1 MTEILPSTN
10 PQLHDDPITIVG
22 AGPAG
27 LACSILLA
35 RAGHKVVVREWH
47 KTVGSRF
54 HGDYQGIENWSGK
67 QDVLEELNAAGIE
80 TSFSAYPVRQGI
92 AYDYRGEA
100 YPIIGGRPLYY
111 LVQRGGQ
118 EGSLEQGLLDQ
129 AFSAGVEVR
138 FSDRAASIDGPA
150 VSAIGPRSADA
161 IAAGYVFETDQAD
174 SNHIAFDNR
183 LAPHGYAYLLIH
195 NGRGTLASCMF
206 SGFKDQVIYV
216 ARSVEFFKNRTGL
229 KMKSPRMFGGFG
241 NFRIPNTALQGGHP
255 LIGEQAGFQD
265 MLAGFGMRYALR
277 SGILA
282 AQSLIDGSDYTR
294 LWHAQLLPLLRTG
307 ISNRF
312 LYNIVGDR
320 GARLALRNISRSGA
334 SSKLHRLYQPS
345 LLTKLIFP
353 FARRQFRR
361 PLHDPS
367 CDHIGCGCVWCEHE
381 LGHAGSKS

>member
-1 MTEILPSTN
+1 MAGNLPLNS
-10 PQLHDDPITIVG
+10 LISRSDPIAIVG

-27 LACSILLA
+27 LACAILLA
-35 RAGHKVVVREWH
+35 RAGRKVVVREWH

-67 QDVLEELNAAGIE
+67 RDVLEELNEAGIQ
-80 TSFSAYPVRQGI
+80 TSFSAHPVCQGT
-92 AYDYRGEA
+92 AYDYRGKD
-100 YPIIGGRPLYY
+100 YPIIGDRPLYY

-118 EGSLEQGLLDQ
+118 RGSLEQGLLDQ
-129 AFSAGVEVR
+129 AVSVGADIR
-138 FSDRAASIDGPA
+138 FGDRAAIIKGPA

-161 IAAGYVFETDQAD
+161 IAAGYIFETDQAD
-174 SNHIAFDNR
+174 SNHVAFDNR

-206 SGFKDQVIYV
+206 SGFKNQAMHV
-216 ARSVEFFKNRTGL
+216 ARSVEFFEDKTGL
-229 KMKSPRMFGGFG
+229 KMKSPRAFGGFG
-241 NFRIPNTALQGGHP
+241 NFRIPNTAMQGGHP

-282 AQSLIDGSDYTR
+282 AQSLIEGSDYTR
-294 LWHAQLLPLLRTG
+294 LWRAHLLPLLKTG

-312 LYNIVGDR
+312 LYNAAGDR
-320 GARLALRNISRSGA
+320 GARLALNAISRSNA

-345 LLTKLIFP
+345 VLTKIIFP

-361 PLHDPS
+361 PLRDPS
-367 CDHIGCGCVWCEHE
+367 CDHIACQCVWCEHG
-381 LGHAGSKS
+381 LGDAV

>member
-1 MTEILPSTN
+1 MAGNLPSN
-10 PQLHDDPITIVG
+10 SLMSRSDPIAIVG

-27 LACSILLA
+27 LACAILLA
-35 RAGHKVVVREWH
+35 RAGRKVVVREWH
-47 KTVGSRF
+47 KVVGSRF
-54 HGDYQGIENWSGK
+54 HGDYQGLENWSGK
-67 QDVLEELNAAGIE
+67 RDVLDELNEAGIQ
-80 TSFSAYPVRQGI
+80 TSFSAHPVFQGT
-92 AYDYRGEA
+92 AYDYRGKH
-100 YPIIGGRPLYY
+100 YPIIGDRPLYY

-118 EGSLEQGLLDQ
+118 KGSLEQGLLDQ
-129 AFSAGVEVR
+129 AVSVGVEIL
-138 FSDRAASIDGPA
+138 FGDRAASIEGPA

-161 IAAGYVFETDQAD
+161 IAAGYIFETDQAD

-206 SGFKDQVIYV
+206 SGFKDQAMHV
-216 ARSVEFFKNRTGL
+216 ARSVKFFEDKTGL
-229 KMKSPRMFGGFG
+229 KMNSPRPFGGFG
-241 NFRIPNTALQGGHP
+241 NFRIPNTAMQGGHP

-282 AQSLIDGSDYTR
+282 AQSLIEGSDYTR
-294 LWHAQLLPLLRTG
+294 LWRTQLLPLLKTG

-312 LYNIVGDR
+312 LYNVAGDR
-320 GARLALRNISRSGA
+320 GARLALHTISRSNA

-345 LLTKLIFP
+345 VLTKIIFP
-353 FARRQFRR
+353 LARRQFRR

-367 CDHIGCGCVWCEHE
+367 CDHIACKCVWCEHG
-381 LGHAGSKS
+381 LGHAI

>member
-1 MTEILPSTN
+1 MAGNLPSNGLISRSN
-10 PQLHDDPITIVG
+10 PVVIVG

-27 LACSILLA
+27 LACAILLA
-35 RAGHKVVVREWH
+35 RAGRKVVVREWH

-54 HGDYQGIENWSGK
+54 HGDYQGLENWSGK
-67 QDVLEELNAAGIE
+67 RDVLEELNEAGIQ
-80 TSFSAYPVRQGI
+80 TSFSAHPVFQGT
-92 AYDYRGEA
+92 AYDYRGKD
-100 YPIIGGRPLYY
+100 YPISGDRPLYY

-118 EGSLEQGLLDQ
+118 KGSLEQGLLDQ
-129 AFSAGVEVR
+129 AVSVGVEIR
-138 FSDRAASIDGPA
+138 FGDRAASIEGPA

-161 IAAGYVFETDQAD
+161 IAAGYIFETDEAD
-174 SNHIAFDNR
+174 SNQIAFDNR

-206 SGFKDQVIYV
+206 SGFKNQAMHVT
-216 ARSVEFFKNRTGL
+216 RSVKFFEDKTSL
-229 KMKSPRMFGGFG
+229 KMKSPRAFGGFG
-241 NFRIPNTALQGGHP
+241 NFRIPNTAMQGGHP

-282 AQSLIDGSDYTR
+282 AQSLIEGTDYTR
-294 LWHAQLLPLLRTG
+294 LWRAQLLPLLKTG

-312 LYNIVGDR
+312 LYNAAGDR
-320 GARLALRNISRSGA
+320 GARLALRTISRSNA

-345 LLTKLIFP
+345 VLTKIIFP

-367 CDHIGCGCVWCEHE
+367 CDHIECQCVWCEHGV
-381 LGHAGSKS
+381 GHIV

>member
-1 MTEILPSTN
+1 MAGNLPSN
-10 PQLHDDPITIVG
+10 SLMSRSDPIAIVG

-27 LACSILLA
+27 LACAILLA
-35 RAGHKVVVREWH
+35 RAGRKVVVREWH
-47 KTVGSRF
+47 KVVGSRF
-54 HGDYQGIENWSGK
+54 HGDYQGLENWSGK
-67 QDVLEELNAAGIE
+67 RDVLDELNEAGIQ
-80 TSFSAYPVRQGI
+80 TSFSAHPVFQGT
-92 AYDYRGEA
+92 AYDYRGKH
-100 YPIIGGRPLYY
+100 YPIIGDRPLYY

-118 EGSLEQGLLDQ
+118 KGSLEQGLLDQ
-129 AFSAGVEVR
+129 AISVGVEIL
-138 FSDRAASIDGPA
+138 FGDRAASIEGPA

-161 IAAGYVFETDQAD
+161 IAAGYIFETDQAD

-206 SGFKDQVIYV
+206 SGFKDQAMHV
-216 ARSVEFFKNRTGL
+216 ARSVKFFEDKTGL
-229 KMKSPRMFGGFG
+229 KMNSPRPFGGFG
-241 NFRIPNTALQGGHP
+241 NFRIPNTAMQGGHP

-282 AQSLIDGSDYTR
+282 AQSLIEGSDYTR
-294 LWHAQLLPLLRTG
+294 LWRAQLLPLLKTG

-312 LYNIVGDR
+312 LYNVAGDR
-320 GARLALRNISRSGA
+320 GARLALHTISRSNA

-345 LLTKLIFP
+345 VLTKIIFP
-353 FARRQFRR
+353 LARRQFRR

-367 CDHIGCGCVWCEHE
+367 CDHIACKCVWCEHG
-381 LGHAGSKS
+381 LGHAI

>member
-1 MTEILPSTN
+1 MTGPLPSTN

-27 LACSILLA
+27 LACAILLA
-35 RAGHKVVVREWH
+35 RAGCKVVVREWH

-67 QDVLEELNAAGIE
+67 QNVLEELNVAGIE
-80 TSFSAYPVRQGI
+80 TSFSAYPVREGT
-92 AYDYRGEA
+92 AYDYRGKA
-100 YPIIGGRPLYY
+100 YPIKGKQPLYY

-118 EGSLEQGLLDQ
+118 AGSLEQGLLDQ
-129 AFSAGVEVR
+129 AISLGVEVR
-138 FSDRAASIDGPA
+138 FSDRAASIEGPA
-150 VSAIGPRSADA
+150 VSGIGPRSADA
-161 IAAGYVFETDQAD
+161 IAAGYVFQTDQAGG
-174 SNHIAFDNR
+174 NYIAFDNR
-183 LAPHGYAYLLIH
+183 LAPKGYAYLLIH

-206 SGFKDQVIYV
+206 SGFKNQAVHV
-216 ARSVEFFKNRTGL
+216 ERSVEFFENKTGL
-229 KMKSPRMFGGFG
+229 KMKSPRAFGGFG
-241 NFRIPNTALQGGHP
+241 NFRIPNTAMQGGHP

-294 LWHAQLLPLLRTG
+294 LWRAQLLPLLRTG

-312 LYNIVGDR
+312 LYNAAGDR
-320 GARLALRNISRSGA
+320 GARLALRNISRSNA
-334 SSKLHRLYQPS
+334 SSKLHRLYQSS

-353 FARRQFRR
+353 LARRQFRR

-367 CDHIGCGCVWCEHE
+367 CDHIGCECVWCEHGV
-381 LGHAGSKS
+381 GHAESKF

>member
-1 MTEILPSTN
+1 MAGNLPSN
-10 PQLHDDPITIVG
+10 SLMSRSDPIAIVG

-27 LACSILLA
+27 LACAILLA
-35 RAGHKVVVREWH
+35 RAGRKVVVREWH
-47 KTVGSRF
+47 KVIGSRF
-54 HGDYQGIENWSGK
+54 HGDYQGLENWSGK
-67 QDVLEELNAAGIE
+67 RDVLDELNEAGIQ
-80 TSFSAYPVRQGI
+80 TSFSAHPVFQGT
-92 AYDYRGEA
+92 AYDYRGKH
-100 YPIIGGRPLYY
+100 YPIIGDRPLYY

-118 EGSLEQGLLDQ
+118 KGSLEQGLLDQ
-129 AFSAGVEVR
+129 AVSVGVEIL
-138 FSDRAASIDGPA
+138 FGDRAASIEGPA

-161 IAAGYVFETDQAD
+161 IAAGYIFETDQAD

-206 SGFKDQVIYV
+206 SGFKDQAMHV
-216 ARSVEFFKNRTGL
+216 ARSVKFFEDKTGL
-229 KMKSPRMFGGFG
+229 KMNSPRPFGGFG
-241 NFRIPNTALQGGHP
+241 NFRIPNTAMQGGHP

-282 AQSLIDGSDYTR
+282 AQSLIEGSDYTR
-294 LWHAQLLPLLRTG
+294 LWRAQLLPLLKTG

-312 LYNIVGDR
+312 LYNVAGDR
-320 GARLALRNISRSGA
+320 GARLALHTISRSNA

-345 LLTKLIFP
+345 VLTKIIFP
-353 FARRQFRR
+353 LARRQFRR

-367 CDHIGCGCVWCEHE
+367 CDHIACKCVWCEHG
-381 LGHAGSKS
+381 LGHAI

>member
-1 MTEILPSTN
+1 MAGNAPSN
-10 PQLHDDPITIVG
+10 DLKSRSDPITIVG

-27 LACSILLA
+27 LACAIILA
-35 RAGHKVVVREWH
+35 RAGRKVIVREWH

-54 HGDYQGIENWSGK
+54 HGDYQGLENWSGK
-67 QDVLEELNAAGIE
+67 RDVLEELNEAGIE
-80 TSFSAYPVRQGI
+80 TSFNAHPVCDGT

-100 YPIIGGRPLYY
+100 YPITGDRTLYY

-118 EGSLEQGLLDQ
+118 EGSLEQGLLEQ
-129 AFSAGVEVR
+129 AVSVGVDIR
-138 FSDRAASIDGPA
+138 FGERATSIKGPA

-161 IAAGYVFETDQAD
+161 IAAGYIFETGEAD

-206 SGFKDQVIYV
+206 SGFKNQAMHV
-216 ARSVEFFKNRTGL
+216 ARSVKFFEDKTGL
-229 KMKSPRMFGGFG
+229 KMNSPRPFGGFG
-241 NFRIPNTALQGGHP
+241 NFRIPNTAMQGGHP

-282 AQSLIDGSDYTR
+282 AQSLIEGSDYIR
-294 LWHAQLLPLLRTG
+294 LWRAQLLPLLKTG

-312 LYNIVGDR
+312 LYNAAGDR
-320 GARLALRNISRSGA
+320 GARLALQDISRSNA
-334 SSKLHRLYQPS
+334 SARLHRLYQPS
-345 LLTKLIFP
+345 LLTKIIFP
-353 FARRQFRR
+353 LARRQFRH

-367 CDHIGCGCVWCEHE
+367 CDHIACQCVWCEHGV
-381 LGHAGSKS
+381 GHVI